1 MHTDLSSPIDPITK
15 DGFKYAIVFTDDYS
29 GSMCTYFI
37 KEKSDVTRA
46 TEKFLA
52 DTSPYGKVKTLSF
65 HEDIYPSGEIKH
77 IRSDNGGEFTS
88 KEFQILR
95 IKMVPQ
101 RRVGEPCS
109 RWQDR

>member
-1 MHTDLSSPIDPITK
+1 MASNMLLFSPTIILVLCVR
-15 DGFKYAIVFTDDYS
+15 I
-29 GSMCTYFI
+29 FI